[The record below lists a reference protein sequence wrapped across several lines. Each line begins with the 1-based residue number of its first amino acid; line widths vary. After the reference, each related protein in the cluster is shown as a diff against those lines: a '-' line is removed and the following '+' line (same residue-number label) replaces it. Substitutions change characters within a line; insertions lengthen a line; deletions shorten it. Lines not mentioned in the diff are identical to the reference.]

1 MRSAFS
7 MIVAIA
13 TLVMIATIMA
23 LSLSLSS
30 QSAKETGS
38 IYLQQ
43 QAQLYARSATEFAIF
58 WLSGNPCATSPLN
71 LQIEGQK
78 YLAKISF
85 MHITTEAC
93 ASGGDRINTNLSTAE
108 SNATVIIDTMLEVNQ
123 TIFNLSEPI
132 VVHRR
137 TLQKP

>member
-30 QSAKETGS
+30 QSAKETGN

-43 QAQLYARSATEFAIF
+43 QAQLYARSATEFALF

-71 LQIEGQK
+71 FQIEGSK
-78 YLAKISF
+78 YSAKVSF

-93 ASGGDRINTNLSTAE
+93 ANGGTRINTALNTVE
-108 SNATVIIDTMLEVNQ
+108 SNATVIIDTILEVNQ
-123 TIFNLSEPI
+123 TLFGLSEPI
-132 VVHRR
+132 IIHRR

>member
-13 TLVMIATIMA
+13 TLVMIATIMTI
-23 LSLSLSS
+23 SLSLSS
-30 QSAKETGS
+30 QSAKDTGT

-43 QAQLYARSATEFAIF
+43 QAQLYARSATEFALF

-71 LQIEGQK
+71 LQIEGAK
-78 YLAKISF
+78 YSARISF
-85 MHITTEAC
+85 MHITTEVC
-93 ASGGDRINTNLSTAE
+93 ANGGTRINTALNTVE
-108 SNATVIIDTMLEVNQ
+108 SNATVIIDTILEVNQ
-123 TIFNLSEPI
+123 TLFGLSEPI
-132 VVHRR
+132 KIHRR

>member
-23 LSLSLSS
+23 LSLNLST
-30 QSAKETGS
+30 QSAKQTGT

-43 QAQLYARSATEFAIF
+43 QADLYARSATEFALL
-58 WLSGNPCATSPLN
+58 WLSMQKCSTNPPILN
-71 LQIEGQK
+71 IEGQK
-78 YLAKISF
+78 YSARISY
-85 MHITTEAC
+85 MHITTEPCVA
-93 ASGGDRINTNLSTAE
+93 GGTQIDTGLVTAE
-108 SNATVIIDTMLEVNQ
+108 SNGTVIIDTILEVNQ
-123 TIFNLSEPI
+123 TLFNLSEPI
-132 VVHRR
+132 VIHRR